1 MSNVL
6 DTRSMKSG
14 NYGGIISLDNLLWRS
29 ILSMF
34 DFCRARNCGRGGAF

>member
-6 DTRSMKSG
+6 DTRSMKFG

-29 ILSMF
+29 ILNMF
-34 DFCRARNCGRGGAF
+34 DFCRARNGGRGGAF